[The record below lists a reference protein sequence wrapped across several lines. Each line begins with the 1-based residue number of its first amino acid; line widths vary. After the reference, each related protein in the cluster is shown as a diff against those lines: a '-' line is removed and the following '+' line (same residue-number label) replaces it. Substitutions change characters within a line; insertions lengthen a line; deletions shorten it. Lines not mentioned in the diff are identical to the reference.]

1 MSNYDTEYLLSEV
14 YGLNP
19 PALKN
24 RMIHTRRMDKIT
36 NLFEAFKEEFMTVHA
51 QTLVRFNGYKNKCA
65 YFKTNESELS
75 VRTSLTKRPKVY
87 PQFIG
92 RASKKQF
99 LQKLQRMKGFYKK
112 VDEFI
117 RSPIGEDAPVPSPTG
132 FGDTHSGLKQFIIDN
147 IGDLVNLYLDCLM
160 NTKYTLWIYGKNH
173 NEVNYIIIDSD
184 NLPDLSDARLVR
196 NEAKSWNQYNTVKW
210 NGTSIG
216 EIRITKK
223 GRIEFG
229 FFIHKLINIIHREVR
244 ETVVKKEKEDMGQII
259 QAMLKLSKG
268 EDEECGE
275 AAPNE
280 VPNGLEDSES
290 VASTMSASSWSTTSS
305 PTGSVLSTVGS
316 MGSMD
321 TIGTV
326 IDVSS
331 DDSYNYI
338 HIGDRGGEDSAPLW
352 RVKPIS
358 VFCTVLKNI
367 FCFINVSIPLFILFI
382 FLVSEYEKNT

>member
-24 RMIHTRRMDKIT
+24 RMIRTRRMEKIT

-51 QTLVRFNGYKNKCA
+51 QTLFRFNGYKNKCA

-117 RSPIGEDAPVPSPTG
+117 NSKDMGGEAA
-132 FGDTHSGLKQFIIDN
+132 HSELKEFIIDN
-147 IGDLVNLYLDCLM
+147 IGELVKLYLDCLM
-160 NTKYTLWIYGKNH
+160 TTKYTLWIYGKNH
-173 NEVNYIIIDSD
+173 NDVKNHNYIIIDSD

-259 QAMLKLSKG
+259 QAMLKLSNG
-268 EDEECGE
+268 ESLRD

-280 VPNGLEDSES
+280 VPNELEDSES

-305 PTGSVLSTVGS
+305 PTGSVLSTIGS

-338 HIGDRGGEDSAPLW
+338 HVGDRGGEDSAPHW
-352 RVKPIS
+352 KVKPNS

-382 FLVSEYEKNT
+382 FLISEYEKNT

>member
-1 MSNYDTEYLLSEV
+1 
-14 YGLNP
+14 
-19 PALKN
+19 
-24 RMIHTRRMDKIT
+24 
-36 NLFEAFKEEFMTVHA
+36 
-51 QTLVRFNGYKNKCA
+51 
-65 YFKTNESELS
+65 
-75 VRTSLTKRPKVY
+75 
-87 PQFIG
+87 
-92 RASKKQF
+92 
-99 LQKLQRMKGFYKK
+99 MKGFYKK

-117 RSPIGEDAPVPSPTG
+117 RSPLGEDAPVPSPTG

-160 NTKYTLWIYGKNH
+160 TTKYTLWIYGKNH
-173 NEVNYIIIDSD
+173 NDVKNHNYIIIDSD

-259 QAMLKLSKG
+259 QAMLKLSNG
-268 EDEECGE
+268 ESLRD

-331 DDSYNYI
+331 DDSYTPQSGEPLRGYNYI
-338 HIGDRGGEDSAPLW
+338 PLPVGDDDDPHW